1 MGRHTHG
8 PPEGYMQ
15 PTDQLIPRAQLLDE
29 LCISDS
35 SERRRRKAGR
45 DWPAHIT
52 IGKKVYYRRSR
63 VDEWIAQREA
73 CADIAAPNFPQEVEQ
88 ALDRRAAELAAAAP
102 TLTPQM
108 KIALRSVFSRPA
120 GGGSR

>member
-1 MGRHTHG
+1 
-8 PPEGYMQ
+8 MQ
-15 PTDQLIPRAQLLDE
+15 PTDQLIPRAQLLRE

-35 SERRRRKAGR
+35 SERRKRKEGG
-45 DWPAHIT
+45 DTWPAHIT

-73 CADIAAPNFPQEVEQ
+73 CADIAAQNFSDEVDQ

-102 TLTPQM
+102 ALTPQM

>member
-1 MGRHTHG
+1 
-8 PPEGYMQ
+8 MQ
-15 PTDQLIPRAQLLDE
+15 PTDQFIPRAQLLAE

-35 SERRRRKAGR
+35 SERRRRREGG

-52 IGKKVYYRRSR
+52 IGKKIYYRRSR
-63 VDEWIAQREA
+63 VDEWIARREA
-73 CADIAAPNFPQEVEQ
+73 GADFAAQIFPQEVEQ

-102 TLTPQM
+102 GLTPQM

-120 GGGSR
+120 EGESR